1 MTITLQTL
9 LALAT
14 ILLSSVIHSF
24 TTPYTSSLIRPP
36 LSSPSQQ
43 APSTCSSRK
52 TTVPSK
58 SGLCM
63 SSETEVEDI
72 VATVE
77 VEDEG
82 KILVC
87 FSSFDECTSYVRC
100 VVVGRIQKEVYNDL
114 WFTRI
119 SIITQFER
127 WFFSGIHLTDAE
139 VLHKLYV
146 RGARSHSR
154 DHVSVDLFPLYSLLT
169 NSLDRMPPNTHKQP

>member
-1 MTITLQTL
+1 MRNEEASSAATTPSNSRDTHSDDEQVNTHKPKRGHHPTNPPTVMTISLQTL

-36 LSSPSQQ
+36 LSSSSQQ

-114 WFTRI
+114 
-119 SIITQFER
+119 
-127 WFFSGIHLTDAE
+127 
-139 VLHKLYV
+139 
-146 RGARSHSR
+146 
-154 DHVSVDLFPLYSLLT
+154 
-169 NSLDRMPPNTHKQP
+169 